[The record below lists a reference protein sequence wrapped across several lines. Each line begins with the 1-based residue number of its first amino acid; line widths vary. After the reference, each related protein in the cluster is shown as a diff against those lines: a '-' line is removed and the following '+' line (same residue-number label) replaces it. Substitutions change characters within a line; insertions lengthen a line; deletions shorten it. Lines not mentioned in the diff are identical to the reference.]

1 MEVKTNKPEISLT
14 LDNKARLTFTV
25 PKQLITEIEELNDDI
40 TLIVKNYHSK
50 RTLTQNAYM
59 WSMINKLAV
68 KVNETCENVYKSF
81 IRDYGVRD
89 FDNSM
94 LGAFNNPVEAAREK
108 FEKNGYKLPK
118 LVFWNVASRT
128 GTIPIEQNDL
138 GFLLISGFSQN
149 LFNGVA
155 AGKRDTREMLNEVL
169 ISERYSKIEKIIF
182 KKDVDKED

>member
-25 PKQLITEIEELNDDI
+25 PKALITEIEELNDDI

-89 FDNSM
+89 FLLVKDSSVKDFIDRWNKK
-94 LGAFNNPVEAAREK
+94 GIGWFCEEVRKGKVDGTTANWVEQSIDL
-108 FEKNGYKLPK
+108 ND
-118 LVFWNVASRT
+118 
-128 GTIPIEQNDL
+128 IPCRIFIYNEAL
-138 GFLLISGFSQN
+138 HRFF
-149 LFNGVA
+149 FYTEPGVYY
-155 AGKRDTREMLNEVL
+155 RMTLRN
-169 ISERYSKIEKIIF
+169 F
-182 KKDVDKED
+182 DVI

>member
-25 PKQLITEIEELNDDI
+25 PKALITEIEELNDDI

-68 KVNETCENVYKSF
+68 KVNETCENVYKNF

-89 FDNSM
+89 FLLVKDSSVKDFIERWNKKGIGWFCEEVRKGKVDGTTTLVVYYGSSSYDSKEM
-94 LGAFNNPVEAAREK
+94 SRVMEAIIDECNEQSIPTILLDDFRSL
-108 FEKNGYKLPK
+108 KN
-118 LVFWNVASRT
+118 
-128 GTIPIEQNDL
+128 END
-138 GFLLISGFSQN
+138 
-149 LFNGVA
+149 
-155 AGKRDTREMLNEVL
+155 
-169 ISERYSKIEKIIF
+169 
-182 KKDVDKED
+182 